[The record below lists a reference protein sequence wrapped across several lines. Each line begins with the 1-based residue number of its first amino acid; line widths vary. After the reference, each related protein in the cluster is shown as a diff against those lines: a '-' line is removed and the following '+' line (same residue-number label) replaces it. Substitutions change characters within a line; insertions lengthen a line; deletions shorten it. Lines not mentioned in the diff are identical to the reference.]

1 VETTYKV
8 AKAILKPWLST
19 WFHWSI
25 EGVENIPR
33 KGPALLAFNH
43 IAYLDPLAAA
53 FAVDRAHRIPRFLA
67 KAELFDDKKI
77 SWVLKGAKQI
87 PVERGSREAPMA
99 LDHAIDA
106 LERGEVVVI
115 FPEGTITSNADLSP
129 MAAKTGAARLA
140 LATEIPIIPCAIW
153 GTANVWGKGYKKNW
167 KPGQDI
173 AVRVGEPIEA
183 VGADTAETWSSL
195 GADVM
200 DAIAVLLAS
209 LRPVVP
215 DRRRKKDAA

>member
-1 VETTYKV
+1 METTYKV

>member
-19 WFHWSI
+19 WFDWSI

-67 KAELFDDKKI
+67 KAELFNDKKI
-77 SWVLKGAKQI
+77 SWMLKGTKQI

-99 LDHAIDA
+99 LDHAVDA

-153 GTANVWGKGYKKNW
+153 GTANVWGKGYRKNW

-183 VGADTAETWSSL
+183 VGADTSETWASL
-195 GADVM
+195 GAEVM

-209 LRPVVP
+209 LRSVVP